1 MTVLGCAGST
11 YDQTLRQPCSSYLIE
26 TEDAALLLDCG
37 HGSFVSYNELAPET
51 RLDAIFVSHAH
62 ADHVADLEAFM
73 TSREIWRDR
82 PRLLASEETMA
93 VIVRAPLEHVDDILV
108 VVSDASRTDAANF
121 AMEFSPTTHQMANLA
136 TCVSIG
142 GRRVVYSGDTGPSW
156 TFSPQF
162 VGADVAL
169 VECTLGD
176 RERGDSPY
184 HLDAQEMSVIAR
196 ELAAK
201 RTVITHVPPG
211 ESGSLR
217 LESARRHEPDRE
229 FLLATT
235 GLTLTL
241 K

>member
-1 MTVLGCAGST
+1 M
-11 YDQTLRQPCSSYLIE
+11 
-26 TEDAALLLDCG
+26 AA
-37 HGSFVSYNELAPET
+37 
-51 RLDAIFVSHAH
+51 
-62 ADHVADLEAFM
+62 
-73 TSREIWRDR
+73 
-82 PRLLASEETMA
+82 
-93 VIVRAPLEHVDDILV
+93 IVRAPFELVDDILV
-108 VVSDASRTDAANF
+108 VVSDARRMDADNF
-121 AMEFSPTTHQMANLA
+121 AMEFSLTTHQMPNLA

-169 VECTLGD
+169 VECTLGN

-184 HLDAQEMSVIAR
+184 HLDVQEMSVLAR

-235 GLTLTL
+235 GLQLTIN
-241 K
+241 